1 MTALI
6 CRGAVIEVTSGW
18 RQLHRLGIYCTHAS
32 HIRQAASPSD
42 VECCTELRRN
52 CSQLDRIS
60 VVGATATTSVP
71 NWVPDRQDGTD
82 NQSQAILVLG
92 HDDGCRSG
100 WSLKHPNVTCPMPL
114 QAAMQVRG
122 NPTLCFPLPKN
133 QRSLERQSL
142 WLRDHNIGAT
152 TSSMWLPAWRW
163 SLSAGNC
170 NTVSKFGIASACAT
184 SRTQQEDSAASLYIK
199 PWET

>member
-60 VVGATATTSVP
+60 VVGATATTSAP

-100 WSLKHPNVTCPMPL
+100 WCAETRPFVFLYRKTNVL
-114 QAAMQVRG
+114 
-122 NPTLCFPLPKN
+122 
-133 QRSLERQSL
+133 
-142 WLRDHNIGAT
+142 
-152 TSSMWLPAWRW
+152 
-163 SLSAGNC
+163 
-170 NTVSKFGIASACAT
+170 
-184 SRTQQEDSAASLYIK
+184 
-199 PWET
+199 